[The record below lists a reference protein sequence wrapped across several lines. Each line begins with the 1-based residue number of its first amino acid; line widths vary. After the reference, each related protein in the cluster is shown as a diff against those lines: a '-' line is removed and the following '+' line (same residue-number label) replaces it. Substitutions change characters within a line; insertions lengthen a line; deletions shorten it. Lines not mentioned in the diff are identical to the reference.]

1 MLRLNHTIC
10 DAIGIAQFMNAVA
23 ELARGLP
30 APTIVPT
37 WSRELLE
44 ARCPPVPSFPHR
56 EFDVLP
62 PPLPPTG
69 DMVMRS
75 FTFAPVD
82 IAAIKT
88 HLPPLLRKTA
98 TTFEVLAASL
108 WRARSEALEVPS
120 GEDSRLVFIANFRGF
135 PELSL
140 PSGYYGNACVPV
152 TALSDAAA
160 LRDGSIGD
168 AVALVR
174 LAKAAVTAEYVRS
187 TLDVLVLRGRP
198 CLALQNNLFV
208 VSDNRH
214 AGFSRVDFGWG
225 EPVYGGPADTIF
237 GLCFFVAAEDM
248 DGQDAVVVPV
258 VLPRPAMERF
268 AAEVGK
274 LCKA

>member
-1 MLRLNHTIC
+1 
-10 DAIGIAQFMNAVA
+10 
-23 ELARGLP
+23 
-30 APTIVPT
+30 
-37 WSRELLE
+37 
-44 ARCPPVPSFPHR
+44 VPSFPHR

-62 PPLPPTG
+62 PPPPPTG

-75 FTFAPVD
+75 FTFAPAD

-108 WRARSEALEVPS
+108 WRARTEALEVPS

-140 PSGYYGNACVPV
+140 PAGYYGNACVPV

-187 TLDVLVLRGRP
+187 TLDVLVLHGRP

-258 VLPRPAMERF
+258 VLPPPVMERF
-268 AAEVGK
+268 VAEVGK